1 MLPVLSILVVEDNP
15 GDARLIDEALR
26 GYRDV
31 IHVEYV
37 ERIGQ
42 ALQLLANRAF
52 DVVLLDLGLPDSRGL
67 ETLTRLCAAAPHMPV
82 VVLTA
87 TAEDEMAINALKL
100 GAQDYVVKGQ
110 FDRWLL
116 LRSIRYARE
125 RCQQKEALLR
135 SWREFRAII
144 EMAPDGIGLIRDGRI
159 LYANHA
165 LSSSLA
171 YQSQDLVGVRLT
183 DLLASGDSE
192 EGALVELLS
201 CVPGATPR
209 RREVRFRRRDDQI
222 AILEV
227 CVGAPIEF
235 EGAEALPLTAR
246 DVTERKKME
255 AHLIQTDRIAALGSL
270 SAGIAH
276 EINNPLAYVIVNLG
290 FATEELATLAAQE
303 SLPPVEGLRRAENML
318 AKVREGTERVRRVVA
333 RLNAFTRIESGQ
345 PRPVDLGG
353 IIAAVGGMVGNEIRH
368 RARLVTELRDTPP
381 VMGDD
386 ARLGQVLLNLVLSAA
401 LNIPEGRADQNEIRV
416 TTKRNGAGFVMIEVR
431 DTGPGIPSENLSH
444 IFEPFVTFP
453 ASAGGGGL
461 GLSIARSIVTGLGG
475 RIEAESTVGRG
486 SVFRVALP
494 AADAKLETRPEG
506 HRPPQLPRRRGR
518 VLIVDD
524 EPEIG
529 ESLGAILSDS
539 YDVIAV
545 DSGREALTRLT
556 GPEAFDV
563 ILCDLMMPV
572 MTGMDLYE
580 QAMHSAPHMAQ
591 RFIFMTGG
599 AFTSRARQFLESVDN
614 LTLEKPVDIGSML
627 RLLADQVNVHE
638 LDRNPAGGR
647 QPR

>member
-1 MLPVLSILVVEDNP
+1 M
-15 GDARLIDEALR
+15 
-26 GYRDV
+26 
-31 IHVEYV
+31 
-37 ERIGQ
+37 
-42 ALQLLANRAF
+42 
-52 DVVLLDLGLPDSRGL
+52 
-67 ETLTRLCAAAPHMPV
+67 
-82 VVLTA
+82 
-87 TAEDEMAINALKL
+87 
-100 GAQDYVVKGQ
+100 
-110 FDRWLL
+110 
-116 LRSIRYARE
+116 
-125 RCQQKEALLR
+125 
-135 SWREFRAII
+135 
-144 EMAPDGIGLIRDGRI
+144 
-159 LYANHA
+159 
-165 LSSSLA
+165 
-171 YQSQDLVGVRLT
+171 
-183 DLLASGDSE
+183 
-192 EGALVELLS
+192 
-201 CVPGATPR
+201 
-209 RREVRFRRRDDQI
+209 
-222 AILEV
+222 

-290 FATEELATLAAQE
+290 FAAEELATLAAQE
-303 SLPPVEGLRRAENML
+303 SLPPVEGLRRAEKML

-333 RLNAFTRIESGQ
+333 RLNAFTRVESGQ
-345 PRPVDLGG
+345 PRPVNLGG
-353 IIAAVGGMVGNEIRH
+353 IIAAVGGVVGNEIRH

-386 ARLGQVLLNLVLSAA
+386 ASLGQVLLNLVLSAA

-416 TTKRNGAGFVMIEVR
+416 TTKLNGAGFVMIEVR

-453 ASAGGGGL
+453 PSAGGGGL

-494 AADAKLETRPEG
+494 AAEAKLETRPEG
-506 HRPPQLPRRRGR
+506 HLPPQLPRRRGR

-524 EPEIG
+524 ESEIG
-529 ESLGAILSDS
+529 ESLAAILSDS

-545 DSGREALTRLT
+545 DSGREALRRLT
-556 GPEAFDV
+556 GPEAFDA

-580 QAMHSAPHMAQ
+580 QAMQSAPHMAQ

-614 LTLEKPVDIGSML
+614 LTLEKPFDIDSML

-638 LDRNPAGGR
+638 LDRNPARRR